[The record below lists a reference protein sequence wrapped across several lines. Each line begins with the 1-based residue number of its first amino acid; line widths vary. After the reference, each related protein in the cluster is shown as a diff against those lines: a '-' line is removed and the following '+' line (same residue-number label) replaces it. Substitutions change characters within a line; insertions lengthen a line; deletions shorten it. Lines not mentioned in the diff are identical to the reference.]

1 MQQPADDYIAVN
13 LCLARQAR
21 EVVPAS
27 LGCDLFLEGGAWR
40 NLRNPV
46 QDLDAAGCAAPLPAA
61 LMMVV
66 FVELLN
72 NLNTAY
78 GPNFKRVRLANNRSG
93 RDRAVSARSAEREAV
108 LQSYVYGVLQGLSQ
122 LWTAEVLSG
131 VSAEN
136 ASGCN
141 TAAVLCS
148 WDAFIPGK
156 APNVP
161 HSMAPLNM
169 LPQFWMCDCVRA
181 DPRL

>member
-1 MQQPADDYIAVN
+1 MQQPADDYTVD

-61 LMMVV
+61 LMVVV

-72 NLNTAY
+72 NLNTACV
-78 GPNFKRVRLANNRSG
+78 PNFKGCDWQTTDQVEIERFLRDPLNGKPFCNRMCTASCK
-93 RDRAVSARSAEREAV
+93 V
-108 LQSYVYGVLQGLSQ
+108 LSQ
-122 LWTAEVLSG
+122 LWTAEVLSE

-141 TAAVLCS
+141 APAVLCS